1 MEDLLYLIRMSDQ
14 GTPLY
19 SFIYYLVPFNHQLT
33 FQDDTSNNNADENDI
48 LSPPIEFNW
57 FSGANTIRLYQEFL
71 FLDQDKN
78 GTQIIYTH
86 SY

>member
-1 MEDLLYLIRMSDQ
+1 MYSLILINILSRS
-14 GTPLY
+14 
-19 SFIYYLVPFNHQLT
+19 IQLT
-33 FQDDTSNNNADENDI
+33 SPPFLDDISNNNADENDI